1 MKKILYTITLTLAT
15 ILTGTSCSDFL
26 SAYSQTMIVAKTVY
40 DLDEVL
46 LGGVYIKSKAMSEGP
61 TIHRT
66 AGFLNILDDDV
77 NTGSIGDETSKTWG
91 TCLSSIYGIYAWQ
104 LRIGSNFDASY
115 FRNDNAT
122 WNDLYNR
129 INVINILLDEITQLP
144 HETDDE
150 LSAYIR
156 IHGEAYFLRAQ
167 FYFMLA
173 NLYGDAYTPATC
185 NTKLCVPLKLT
196 PYVEHDKN
204 KDTQFHRATLKEV
217 YAQIIADLLQ
227 AKECLTRSPQ
237 ADHHRL
243 HRASMES
250 VGLLLSRVYLYMQE
264 WEKAEKEADEV
275 MRSTAATLSSIQA
288 FTSDKAFLT
297 EDNPE
302 ILFSQGHNSLVTD
315 LVFMARPGDFC
326 VTKEL
331 NDMYDENDCR
341 RDCFFGK
348 LLATGDSIIMK
359 NKYEK
364 GSMVSHISDV
374 FTLRMAEA
382 YLNKAEACAIQG
394 KAEEA
399 NQTLNALRKQRIEGY
414 TPQSYTGEELV
425 TQIRDE
431 RRKELC
437 FEGHRWF
444 DLRRYAVCE
453 SYPYS
458 KEIIHVYHV
467 CGNKGVSHTQI
478 FRLEKNDKA
487 YTFALPESVI
497 QFDNVPME
505 DNPRDS
511 REPLKADTE
520 EETETPEQ

>member
-1 MKKILYTITLTLAT
+1 
-15 ILTGTSCSDFL
+15 
-26 SAYSQTMIVAKTVY
+26 
-40 DLDEVL
+40 
-46 LGGVYIKSKAMSEGP
+46 
-61 TIHRT
+61 
-66 AGFLNILDDDV
+66 
-77 NTGSIGDETSKTWG
+77 
-91 TCLSSIYGIYAWQ
+91 
-104 LRIGSNFDASY
+104 
-115 FRNDNAT
+115 
-122 WNDLYNR
+122 
-129 INVINILLDEITQLP
+129 
-144 HETDDE
+144 
-150 LSAYIR
+150 
-156 IHGEAYFLRAQ
+156 
-167 FYFMLA
+167 
-173 NLYGDAYTPATC
+173 
-185 NTKLCVPLKLT
+185 
-196 PYVEHDKN
+196 
-204 KDTQFHRATLKEV
+204 
-217 YAQIIADLLQ
+217 
-227 AKECLTRSPQ
+227 
-237 ADHHRL
+237 
-243 HRASMES
+243 
-250 VGLLLSRVYLYMQE
+250 
-264 WEKAEKEADEV
+264 
-275 MRSTAATLSSIQA
+275 
-288 FTSDKAFLT
+288 
-297 EDNPE
+297 
-302 ILFSQGHNSLVTD
+302 
-315 LVFMARPGDFC
+315 
-326 VTKEL
+326 
-331 NDMYDENDCR
+331 
-341 RDCFFGK
+341 
-348 LLATGDSIIMK
+348 
-359 NKYEK
+359 
-364 GSMVSHISDV
+364 MVSHISDV

-425 TQIRDE
+425 SQIRDE